1 MCEVDGRCFTS
12 NKGRN
17 YHKKLHGE
25 KVFKCDQCSQ
35 VFSTKNNLTT
45 HKTRDLH
52 AETMF
57 SCEKCKEC
65 FTIKK
70 NLERH
75 VKSKHEKNT
84 NLSGKISLKKT
95 LHQMQKETE

>member
-1 MCEVDGRCFTS
+1 MSAFVCKLDGRSFSS
-12 NKGRN
+12 NKGGN

-25 KVFKCDQCSQ
+25 KVFNCDQCNQ

-52 AETMF
+52 AETSF
-57 SCEKCKEC
+57 SCEQHEESL
-65 FTIKK
+65 TIKK

-75 VKSKHEKNT
+75 VKSKHE
-84 NLSGKISLKKT
+84 
-95 LHQMQKETE
+95 